1 MDREERLNALITEL
15 RRGTLTL
22 TVLGALKH
30 EHYGYSLL
38 QFLQSRDI
46 NLEANTLYPMLRR
59 LEEQGLLASRWD
71 TSANRPRKY
80 YILSKEGYSVY
91 LELLSEW
98 KRMQRCLY
106 SICEGDLNYE

>member
-1 MDREERLNALITEL
+1 MSITA
-15 RRGTLTL
+15 TLF
-22 TVLGALKH
+22 AI
-30 EHYGYSLL
+30 
-38 QFLQSRDI
+38 LQSRDI

-59 LEEQGLLASRWD
+59 LEEQGLASRWD

-98 KRMQRCLY
+98 KKMQRSFILFAK
-106 SICEGDLNYE
+106 GT